1 MRIRRARADLVSCAC
16 LCFCAALQQDSSAEA
31 FQAIGDWDLYFDRC
45 ELMRLLNEEGTY
57 TAAVQ
62 QGLHANLLACWSA
75 EAERVDADP
84 DGKGVSRLLRWW
96 RKGWPASDLHA
107 TETVILRAQ
116 RRSRAGHPGFTKMDG
131 GRCADLIR
139 SDADAWPT
147 WLRATLAQGEVSAD
161 PVVKA
166 QGGHP
171 RAHRNAR

>member
-1 MRIRRARADLVSCAC
+1 MRV
-16 LCFCAALQQDSSAEA
+16 
-31 FQAIGDWDLYFDRC
+31 
-45 ELMRLLNEEGTY
+45 LNEEGTY

-62 QGLHANLLACWSA
+62 QGLHSKLLACWSA

-139 SDADAWPT
+139 SDADAWPI